1 MFRNVFAKVV
11 AVSMILAASILAG
24 ANLFAQ
30 NKPISGTVVDATG
43 VPVIG
48 AAVYVVGNTST
59 GVMTDVDGKFN
70 LSVPTNSTIA
80 VSCIGFATQ
89 SVQIT
94 SETVYNVILLEDT
107 QLLEETV
114 VIGYGVQRKS
124 DLTGSVASVGA
135 ESLKNQ
141 SVTDAAAAL
150 QGRASGVRIIN
161 NGSPGSGATIRVRGY
176 SSNSGNIG
184 PLLIVDGL
192 QVDNIQYLDPSMI
205 ESMEV
210 LKDAAS
216 AAIYGAQAGN
226 GVVLITT
233 KTGSAD
239 KGRASVT
246 YSGKATLQMF
256 NKNPLMG
263 REDFLKY
270 HTLANPDFDEA
281 GNILPTSA
289 FVQGKLAD
297 FDYKHSGYK
306 DGVIDQD
313 WLDAYIVPTWSQQH
327 SLTFSG
333 GNNRGSF
340 FASLNYVHQD
350 GVVAGDKDVY
360 KRLSAQINAD
370 YKLFDWLTVG
380 SNLSMEK
387 WSSQSVSQRGYGSSF
402 ESVLLMDPLTP
413 VYWTTVDEMSQD
425 VRREYD
431 RVMSGDITTDGKKPN
446 YRFLGDEN
454 GWFANTKYSDAEG
467 SPFAK
472 RDASDSD
479 NGGINLRGTLFANL
493 NLFKGFTFTSR
504 FGYRINQSTSH
515 SYQAPYY
522 IGPRGSQNN
531 YSISASAST
540 GYYYQWENFAN
551 YNITIARKHNIT
563 AMAGMSFIQNFSDSV
578 SASANGTDI
587 LSSYEPQFR
596 YINYVKD
603 DATKGIGNA
612 PGESASLAY
621 FGRLIYSYDNRYSIQ
636 TNFRADAF
644 DSSKLSEQNRWGLFP
659 SVSLGWTVSNEKFI
673 KDNVSPS
680 VLSFLKL
687 RASWGRNGNVS
698 VLSGYPYASTISL
711 GNGWYQFGVDH
722 IGSEYGSSPNGIPN
736 PNLAWETSEQID
748 FGIDTRFFN
757 NRLNFSVDYFDK
769 RTKDLLFRIAVDP
782 ALGVD
787 RTMVNGGSILNSGL
801 EFELG
806 WKDQIG
812 DFSYSVNANFSTL
825 HNEVLT
831 FPGDT
836 PRETSSNASSSNYT
850 VLTAFEPGYPVWY
863 LRGYNYEGIYQ
874 EDQFYTNDAGQ
885 QVKFASKGDPILT
898 DRDGNHV
905 IDANDMDY
913 IGQGTPTFTYGLTVN
928 MAYKGFDF
936 VLYGAGQGG
945 NHIMPVLHRTNM
957 MNTYKWYL
965 DAAENG
971 TYPHPVKTKGVW
983 NFWSSTA
990 NIFKGDFFRIKQMQ
1004 LGYTVPSKITKKAAI
1019 SNLRLFV
1026 SLDDFF
1032 IFTSYPGLDPETA
1045 SMNSSTGGGLDWGSY
1060 PTMQKLLLGVNITF

>member
-1 MFRNVFAKVV
+1 MIFA
-11 AVSMILAASILAG
+11 S
-24 ANLFAQ
+24 LFCVDLSAQ
-30 NKPISGTVVDATG
+30 NKPISGTVVDAAG

-59 GVMTDVDGKFN
+59 GVMTDVDGKYN
-70 LSVPTNSTIA
+70 LSVPQNSAVA
-80 VSCIGFATQ
+80 VSCIGYATQ
-89 SVQIT
+89 TIQIG
-94 SETVYNVILLEDT
+94 SESVYNVILVEDT
-107 QLLEETV
+107 QLLDETV

-124 DLTGSVASVGA
+124 DLTGSVASVGE

-150 QGRASGVRIIN
+150 QGRAAGVHIIN

-205 ESMEV
+205 ASMEV

-233 KTGSAD
+233 KTGAAE

-256 NKNPLMG
+256 TKNPVMG

-270 HTLANPDFDEA
+270 HTLANPDFGPDGE
-281 GNILPTSA
+281 ILPTSA
-289 FVQGKLAD
+289 FVQGKLTD
-297 FDYKHSGYK
+297 FDYSHPNYEG
-306 DGVIDQD
+306 GVIDQD
-313 WLDAYIVPTWSQQH
+313 WIDAYIVPTWSQQH

-370 YKLFDWLTVG
+370 YKLFDWMTVG
-380 SNLSMEK
+380 SNLSIER
-387 WSSQSVSQRGYGSSF
+387 WASQSVSQRGYGSSF

-413 VYWTTVDEMSQD
+413 VYWTTPEEMSQD
-425 VRREYD
+425 VKREYD
-431 RVMSGDITTDGKKPN
+431 RVMAGEPGRP
-446 YRFLGDEN
+446 YRFFGDEN

-472 RDASDSD
+472 RDASDS
-479 NGGINLRGTLFANL
+479 NNSGINIRGTLFANL

-504 FGYRINQSTSH
+504 FGYRINQSSSH
-515 SYQAPYY
+515 SYTAPYY
-522 IGPRGSQNN
+522 IGPRGSQDN

-551 YNITIARKHNIT
+551 YNVTIARKHNIT
-563 AMAGMSFIQNFSDSV
+563 AMAGMSFIQNYSDSV
-578 SASANGTDI
+578 NGSSSGPDI
-587 LSSYEPQFR
+587 LQSYEPQFQ
-596 YINYVKD
+596 YLNYVKG
-603 DATKGIGNA
+603 DASKSFGNA
-612 PGESASLAY
+612 PGQSASLAY

-644 DSSKLSEQNRWGLFP
+644 DSSKLSKQNRWGLFP
-659 SVSLGWTVSNEKFI
+659 SVSLGWTISNEKFI
-673 KDNVSPS
+673 KDNVAPG
-680 VLSFLKL
+680 VLSLLKL

-698 VLSGYPYASTISL
+698 VLSGYPYASTIGL
-711 GNGWYQFGVDH
+711 GNGWYQFGVDQM
-722 IGSEYGSSPNGIPN
+722 GSAYGSAPNGIPN
-736 PNLAWETSEQID
+736 PNLSWETSEQID
-748 FGIDTRFFN
+748 LGIDTRFLN

-806 WKDQIG
+806 WKDTVG
-812 DFSYSVNANFSTL
+812 DFNYSISANFSTL

-831 FPGDT
+831 FPGST

-874 EDQFYTNDAGQ
+874 EDVYYTNDAGQ
-885 QVKFASKGDPILT
+885 EVKFAGKGDPIIT
-898 DRDGNHV
+898 DVDGNHV
-905 IDANDMDY
+905 IDANDMGY
-913 IGQGTPTFTYGLTVN
+913 IGQGTPTYTYGLTVN

-971 TYPHPVKTKGVW
+971 TYPHPVKTKGHW

-1004 LGYTVPSKITKKAAI
+1004 FGYTVPSKITKKAAI
-1019 SNLRLFV
+1019 NNLRLFV

-1032 IFTSYPGLDPETA
+1032 IFSKYPGLDPETA

>member
-1 MFRNVFAKVV
+1 MLRNLFAKAV
-11 AVSMILAASILAG
+11 AISMIFAS
-24 ANLFAQ
+24 LFCVELSAQ
-30 NKPISGTVVDATG
+30 NKPISGTVLDASG

-59 GVMTDVDGKFN
+59 GVMTDVDGKFA
-70 LSVPTNSTIA
+70 LSVPQNSAVA

-89 SVQIT
+89 TIQIG
-94 SETVYNVILLEDT
+94 SESVYNVILAEDT

-114 VIGYGVQRKS
+114 VIGYGVQKKS
-124 DLTGSVASVGA
+124 DLTGSVGSVGA

-150 QGRASGVRIIN
+150 QGRASGVHIIN
-161 NGSPGSGATIRVRGY
+161 SGAPGSGSEIRVRGY

-233 KTGSAD
+233 KTGAAD

-246 YSGKATLQMF
+246 YSGKATLQTFTKRPVM
-256 NKNPLMG
+256 N
-263 REDFLKY
+263 REEFLKY
-270 HTLANPDFDEA
+270 MTMQLGEERVN
-281 GNILPTSA
+281 NSL
-289 FVQGKLAD
+289 KD
-297 FDYKHSGYK
+297 FDYSHPMYEG
-306 DGVIDQD
+306 GVIDTD
-313 WLDAYIVPTWSQQH
+313 WIDAYIDPTWSQQH

-340 FASLNYVHQD
+340 FTSLNYVHQD

-360 KRLSAQINAD
+360 KRLSAQMNAD
-370 YKLFDWLTVG
+370 YKLFDWLQVG
-380 SNLSMEK
+380 SNLSIEK
-387 WSSQSVSQRGYGSSF
+387 YGTKSVSQRGYSSSF
-402 ESVLLMDPLTP
+402 DSMLAMDPLTP
-413 VYWTTVDEMSQD
+413 VYWTTPDEMSAS
-425 VRREYD
+425 VKAHYD
-431 RVMSGDITTDGKKPN
+431 RIQAGGEGRP

-472 RDASDSD
+472 RDASDSS
-479 NGGINLRGTLFANL
+479 NEGITLRGTLSANITP
-493 NLFKGFTFTSR
+493 FKGFTFTSR

-522 IGPRGSQNN
+522 IGPRGSQDN
-531 YSISASAST
+531 YSISASANT

-551 YNITIARKHNIT
+551 YNVTIARKHNIT
-563 AMAGMSFIQNFSDSV
+563 AMVGMSFIQNNSDNV
-578 SASANGTDI
+578 SASANGPDI
-587 LSSYEPQFR
+587 LTSYEPNFQ
-596 YINYVKD
+596 YINYVKG
-603 DATKGIGNA
+603 DASKSIGNA
-612 PGESASLAY
+612 PGQSASLAY
-621 FGRLIYSYDNRYSIQ
+621 FGRLIYSYDNRYSAQ
-636 TNFRADAF
+636 VNFRADAF
-644 DSSKLSEQNRWGLFP
+644 DSSKLSKQNRWGLFP
-659 SVSLGWTVSNEKFI
+659 SISLGWTISNEDFI
-673 KDNVSPS
+673 KNNVDKN

-698 VLSGYPYASTISL
+698 VLSGYPYATTIRL
-711 GNGWYQFGVDH
+711 GSGWYQYGVDTT
-722 IGSEYGSSPNGIPN
+722 GAVYGSSPNGLPN
-736 PNLAWETSEQID
+736 PNLSWETSEQID
-748 FGIDTRFFN
+748 LGIDARFLN

-769 RTKDLLFRIAVDP
+769 KTKDLLFRVAVDP

-787 RTMVNGGSILNSGL
+787 RTTVNGGSILNSGL

-806 WKDQIG
+806 WKDTVG
-812 DFSYSVNANFSTL
+812 DFTYSINANFSTL
-825 HNEVLT
+825 HNEVLS

-836 PRETSSNASSSNYT
+836 PRETNQPASSANMP

-863 LRGYNYEGIYQ
+863 IRGFNYEGM
-874 EDQFYTNDAGQ
+874 DAEGNP
-885 QVKFASKGDPILT
+885 VLT
-898 DRDGNHV
+898 DVNEDGLLDN
-905 IDANDMDY
+905 NDMDY
-913 IGQGTPTFTYGLTVN
+913 IGQGTPTYTYGLTLN
-928 MAYKGFDF
+928 MAWKGFDF

-945 NHIMPVLHRTNM
+945 NHILPVLHRTGFS
-957 MNTYKWYL
+957 NTFKYYL
-965 DAAENG
+965 EAAENG
-971 TYPHPVKTKGVW
+971 TYPHPSKTVG
-983 NFWSSTA
+983 NYQFWSSTA
-990 NIFKGDFFRIKQMQ
+990 NLFKGDFFRIKQMQ
-1004 LGYTVPSKITKKAAI
+1004 LGYTIPSKITKKAAI

-1032 IFTSYPGLDPETA
+1032 LFSKYPGLDPETA
-1045 SMNSSTGGGLDWGSY
+1045 AINSSSGAGLDWGGY
-1060 PTMQKLLLGVNITF
+1060 PTMKKMLLGVNLTF

>member
-1 MFRNVFAKVV
+1 MIFAISVL
-11 AVSMILAASILAG
+11 SL
-24 ANLFAQ
+24 NAQ
-30 NKPISGTVVDATG
+30 NKPISGTVTDAAG

-48 AAVYVVGNTST
+48 AAVFVVGNTST
-59 GVMTDVDGKFN
+59 GAMTDDEGKYSF
-70 LSVPTNSTIA
+70 SVPANSTIA
-80 VSCIGFATQ
+80 VSCIGYTTQ
-89 SVQIT
+89 TIAIG
-94 SETVYNVILLEDT
+94 SESVYNVMLQEDT

-114 VIGYGVQRKS
+114 VIGYGVQNKS

-150 QGRASGVRIIN
+150 QGRASGVHIIN
-161 NGSPGSGATIRVRGY
+161 SGAPGSGSEIRVRGY
-176 SSNSGNIG
+176 SSNSGKIG

-233 KTGSAD
+233 KMGSAD

-246 YSGKATLQMF
+246 YSAKATLQ
-256 NKNPLMG
+256 NYTGNPLMN
-263 REDFLKY
+263 REEFLKY
-270 HTLANPDFDEA
+270 KRLELGD
-281 GNILPTSA
+281 A
-289 FVQGKLAD
+289 FVDGKLKD
-297 FDYKHSGYK
+297 FDYSHPLYEG
-306 DGVIDQD
+306 GVIDQN
-313 WLDAYIVPTWSQQH
+313 WIDAYIEPTWSQQH

-340 FASLNYVHQD
+340 FTSLNYVHQD

-370 YKLFDWLTVG
+370 YKLFDWMTVG
-380 SNLSMEK
+380 SNLSMER
-387 WSSQSVSQRGYGSSF
+387 WSTKSVSGRGYGSSF
-402 ESVLLMDPLTP
+402 ESMIVMDPLTP
-413 VYWTTVDEMSQD
+413 VYWTDPSQFAQD
-425 VRREYD
+425 YAAQYE
-431 RVMSGDITTDGKKPN
+431 RVQAGGEGRP

-472 RDASDSD
+472 RDASESS
-479 NGGINLRGTLFANL
+479 NSGINIRGTLFANL

-515 SYQAPYY
+515 SYTAPYY
-522 IGPRGSQNN
+522 VGPRGSQDN
-531 YSISASAST
+531 YSISASANT
-540 GYYYQWENFAN
+540 GFYYQWENFAN
-551 YNITIARKHNIT
+551 YMVTIARKHSIT
-563 AMAGMSFIQNFSDSV
+563 AMAGMSFIQNNSDNV
-578 SASANGTDI
+578 SASASGPDI
-587 LSSYEPQFR
+587 LTSYEPNFQ
-596 YINYVKD
+596 YINYVKG
-603 DATKGIGNA
+603 DASKSIGNA
-612 PGESASLAY
+612 PGQSASLAY

-636 TNFRADAF
+636 ANFRADAF
-644 DSSKLSEQNRWGLFP
+644 DSSKLSKQNRWGKFP
-659 SVSLGWTVSNEKFI
+659 SVSVGWTLSNEKFI
-673 KDNVSPS
+673 KDNVSRNA
-680 VLSFLKL
+680 LSFLKL

-698 VLSGYPYASTISL
+698 VLSGYPYATTISL
-711 GNGWYQFGVDH
+711 GNGWYQFGVDQ

-736 PNLAWETSEQID
+736 PNLSWETSEQID
-748 FGIDTRFFN
+748 LGLDARFLN

-769 RTKDLLFRIAVDP
+769 RTKDLLFRVAVDP

-787 RTMVNGGSILNSGL
+787 KTTVNGGSILNSGL

-836 PRETSSNASSSNYT
+836 PRETNQPASSANYP

-863 LRGYNYEGIYQ
+863 IRGFNYEGM
-874 EDQFYTNDAGQ
+874 DAEGN
-885 QVKFASKGDPILT
+885 PILT
-898 DRDGNHV
+898 DVNGDGTLDN
-905 IDANDMDY
+905 NDMDY
-913 IGQGTPTFTYGLTVN
+913 IGQGTPTYTYGLTVN

-945 NHIMPVLHRTNM
+945 NHIMPV
-957 MNTYKWYL
+957 TYQTGFKNNLKWYL
-965 DAAENG
+965 EAYENG
-971 TYPHPVKTKGVW
+971 DYPHPSKTQGVF
-983 NFWSSTA
+983 NFYSSSA
-990 NIFKGDFFRIKQMQ
+990 NIFKADFFRIKQMQ
-1004 LGYTVPSKITKKAAI
+1004 LGYTLPSKITKKAAI
-1019 SNLRLFV
+1019 SNLRFFV

-1032 IFTSYPGLDPETA
+1032 IFTKYPGLDPETA
-1045 SMNSSTGGGLDWGSY
+1045 SINSSTGAGLDWGGY
-1060 PTMQKLLLGVNITF
+1060 PTMQKMLLGVNLTF

>member
-1 MFRNVFAKVV
+1 MIFAISVL
-11 AVSMILAASILAG
+11 SL
-24 ANLFAQ
+24 NAQ
-30 NKPISGTVVDATG
+30 NKPISGTVTDAAG

-48 AAVYVVGNTST
+48 AAVFVVGNTST
-59 GVMTDVDGKFN
+59 GAMTDDEGKYSF
-70 LSVPTNSTIA
+70 SVPANSTIA
-80 VSCIGFATQ
+80 VSCIGYTTQ
-89 SVQIT
+89 TIAIG
-94 SETVYNVILLEDT
+94 SESVYNVMLQEDT

-114 VIGYGVQRKS
+114 VIGYGVQNKS

-150 QGRASGVRIIN
+150 QGRAAGVHIIN
-161 NGSPGSGATIRVRGY
+161 SGAPGSGSEIRVRGY
-176 SSNSGNIG
+176 SSNSGKIG

-233 KTGSAD
+233 KMGSAD

-246 YSGKATLQMF
+246 YSAKATLQ
-256 NKNPLMG
+256 NYTGNPLMN
-263 REDFLKY
+263 REEFLKY
-270 HTLANPDFDEA
+270 KRLELGD
-281 GNILPTSA
+281 A
-289 FVQGKLAD
+289 FVDGKLKD
-297 FDYKHSGYK
+297 FDYSHPLYEG
-306 DGVIDQD
+306 GVIDQN
-313 WLDAYIVPTWSQQH
+313 WIDAYIEPTWSQQH

-340 FASLNYVHQD
+340 FTSLNYVHQD

-370 YKLFDWLTVG
+370 YKLFDWMTVG
-380 SNLSMEK
+380 SNMSIEK
-387 WSSQSVSQRGYGSSF
+387 WNRLSVSGRGYGSSF
-402 ESVLLMDPLTP
+402 EAMMVMDPLTP
-413 VYWTTVDEMSQD
+413 VYWTDPSEFAQD
-425 VRREYD
+425 YKAQYE
-431 RVMSGDITTDGKKPN
+431 RVQAGGEGRP

-472 RDASDSD
+472 RDASESS
-479 NGGINLRGTLFANL
+479 NSGINIRGTLFANL

-504 FGYRINQSTSH
+504 FGYRINQSNSH
-515 SYQAPYY
+515 SYTAPYY
-522 IGPRGSQNN
+522 VGPRGSQDN
-531 YSISASAST
+531 YSISASANT
-540 GYYYQWENFAN
+540 GFYYQWENFAN
-551 YNITIARKHNIT
+551 YMVTIARKHSIT
-563 AMAGMSFIQNFSDSV
+563 AMAGMSFIQNNSDNV
-578 SASANGTDI
+578 SASASGPDI
-587 LSSYEPQFR
+587 LTSYEPNFQ
-596 YINYVKD
+596 YINYVKG
-603 DATKGIGNA
+603 DASKSIGNA
-612 PGESASLAY
+612 PGQSASLAY

-636 TNFRADAF
+636 ANFRADAF
-644 DSSKLSEQNRWGLFP
+644 DSSKLSKQNRWGKFP
-659 SVSLGWTVSNEKFI
+659 SVSVGWTLSNEKFI
-673 KDNVSPS
+673 KDNVSRNA
-680 VLSFLKL
+680 LSFLKL

-698 VLSGYPYASTISL
+698 VLSGYPYATTISL
-711 GNGWYQFGVDH
+711 GNGWYQFGVDQ

-736 PNLAWETSEQID
+736 PNLSWETSEQID
-748 FGIDTRFFN
+748 LGLDARFLN

-769 RTKDLLFRIAVDP
+769 RTKDLLFRVAVDP

-787 RTMVNGGSILNSGL
+787 KTTVNGGSILNSGL

-836 PRETSSNASSSNYT
+836 PRETNQPASSANYP

-863 LRGYNYEGIYQ
+863 IRGFNYEGM
-874 EDQFYTNDAGQ
+874 DAEGN
-885 QVKFASKGDPILT
+885 PILT
-898 DRDGNHV
+898 DVNGDGTLDN
-905 IDANDMDY
+905 NDMDY
-913 IGQGTPTFTYGLTVN
+913 IGQGTPTYTYGLTVN

-945 NHIMPVLHRTNM
+945 NHIMPV
-957 MNTYKWYL
+957 TYQTGFKNNLKWYL
-965 DAAENG
+965 EAYENG
-971 TYPHPVKTKGVW
+971 DYPHPSKTQGVF
-983 NFWSSTA
+983 NFYSSSA
-990 NIFKGDFFRIKQMQ
+990 NIFKADFFRIKQMQ
-1004 LGYTVPSKITKKAAI
+1004 LGYTLPSKITKKAAI
-1019 SNLRLFV
+1019 SNLRFFV

-1032 IFTSYPGLDPETA
+1032 IFTKYPGLDPETA
-1045 SMNSSTGGGLDWGSY
+1045 SINSSTGAGLDWGGY
-1060 PTMQKLLLGVNITF
+1060 PTMQKMLLGVNLTF

>member
-1 MFRNVFAKVV
+1 MIFAISVL
-11 AVSMILAASILAG
+11 SL
-24 ANLFAQ
+24 NAQ
-30 NKPISGTVVDATG
+30 NKPISGTVTDAAG

-48 AAVYVVGNTST
+48 AAVFVVGNTST
-59 GVMTDVDGKFN
+59 GAMTDDEGKYSF
-70 LSVPTNSTIA
+70 SVPANSTIA
-80 VSCIGFATQ
+80 VSCIGYTTQ
-89 SVQIT
+89 TIAIG
-94 SETVYNVILLEDT
+94 SESVYNVMLQEDT

-114 VIGYGVQRKS
+114 VIGYGVQNKS

-150 QGRASGVRIIN
+150 QGRASGVHIIN
-161 NGSPGSGATIRVRGY
+161 SGAPGSGSEIRVRGY
-176 SSNSGNIG
+176 SSNSGKIG

-233 KTGSAD
+233 KMGSAD

-246 YSGKATLQMF
+246 YSAKATLQ
-256 NKNPLMG
+256 NYTGNPLMN
-263 REDFLKY
+263 REEFLKY
-270 HTLANPDFDEA
+270 KRLELGD
-281 GNILPTSA
+281 A
-289 FVQGKLAD
+289 FVDGKLKD
-297 FDYKHSGYK
+297 FDYSHPLYEG
-306 DGVIDQD
+306 GVIDQN
-313 WLDAYIVPTWSQQH
+313 WIDAYIEPTWSQQH

-340 FASLNYVHQD
+340 FTSLNYVHQD

-370 YKLFDWLTVG
+370 YKLFDWMTVG
-380 SNLSMEK
+380 SNLSMER
-387 WSSQSVSQRGYGSSF
+387 WSTKSVSGRGYGSSF
-402 ESVLLMDPLTP
+402 ESMIVMDPLTP
-413 VYWTTVDEMSQD
+413 VYWTDPSQFAQD
-425 VRREYD
+425 YAAQYE
-431 RVMSGDITTDGKKPN
+431 RVQAGGEGRP

-472 RDASDSD
+472 RDASESS
-479 NGGINLRGTLFANL
+479 NSGINIRGTLFANL

-515 SYQAPYY
+515 SYTAPYY
-522 IGPRGSQNN
+522 VGPRGSQDN
-531 YSISASAST
+531 YSISASANT
-540 GYYYQWENFAN
+540 GFYYQWENFAN
-551 YNITIARKHNIT
+551 YMVTIARKHSIT
-563 AMAGMSFIQNFSDSV
+563 AMAGMSFIQNNSDNV
-578 SASANGTDI
+578 SASASGPDI
-587 LSSYEPQFR
+587 LTSYEPNFQ
-596 YINYVKD
+596 YINYVKG
-603 DATKGIGNA
+603 DASKSIGNA
-612 PGESASLAY
+612 PGQSASLAY

-636 TNFRADAF
+636 ANFRADAF
-644 DSSKLSEQNRWGLFP
+644 DSSKLSKQNRWGKFP
-659 SVSLGWTVSNEKFI
+659 SVSVGWTLSNEKFI
-673 KDNVSPS
+673 KDNVSRNA
-680 VLSFLKL
+680 LSFLKL

-698 VLSGYPYASTISL
+698 VLSGYPYATTISL
-711 GNGWYQFGVDH
+711 GNGWYQFGVDQ

-736 PNLAWETSEQID
+736 PNLSWETSEQID
-748 FGIDTRFFN
+748 LGLDARFLN

-769 RTKDLLFRIAVDP
+769 RTKDLLFRVAVDP

-787 RTMVNGGSILNSGL
+787 RTTVNGGSILNSGL

-836 PRETSSNASSSNYT
+836 PRETNQPASSANYP

-863 LRGYNYEGIYQ
+863 IRGFNYEGM
-874 EDQFYTNDAGQ
+874 DAEGN
-885 QVKFASKGDPILT
+885 PILT
-898 DRDGNHV
+898 DVNGDGTLDN
-905 IDANDMDY
+905 NDMDY
-913 IGQGTPTFTYGLTVN
+913 IGQGTPTYTYGLTVN

-945 NHIMPVLHRTNM
+945 NHIMPV
-957 MNTYKWYL
+957 TYQTGFKNNLKWYL
-965 DAAENG
+965 EAYENG
-971 TYPHPVKTKGVW
+971 DYPHPSKTQGVF
-983 NFWSSTA
+983 NFYSSSA
-990 NIFKGDFFRIKQMQ
+990 NIFKADFFRIKQMQ
-1004 LGYTVPSKITKKAAI
+1004 LGYTLPSKITKKAAI
-1019 SNLRLFV
+1019 SNLRFFV

-1032 IFTSYPGLDPETA
+1032 IFTKYPGLDPETA
-1045 SMNSSTGGGLDWGSY
+1045 SINSSTGAGLDWGGY
-1060 PTMQKLLLGVNITF
+1060 PTMQKMLLGVNLTF